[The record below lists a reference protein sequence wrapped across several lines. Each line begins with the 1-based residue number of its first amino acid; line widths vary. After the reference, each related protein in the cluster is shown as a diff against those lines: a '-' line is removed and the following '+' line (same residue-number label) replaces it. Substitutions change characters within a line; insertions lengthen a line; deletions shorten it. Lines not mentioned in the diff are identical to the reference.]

1 MKPQMS
7 STKPA
12 AQRRAITRWGVII
25 TALAV
30 LAAGCSQSEDGV
42 SDVSGSATSTSPAS
56 LSSAASLSPAV
67 ENTATSTSLSE
78 LSTTTTQASVE
89 EEPSGSGSEITTT
102 TTSLSPAVVEGSL
115 SDEAIRLIDVAT
127 DACADLLELRC
138 ADAMRDVCFQ
148 LRYDLGSEQPVERSD
163 DNTILTES
171 EQSDIC
177 ALDSIFHLWEID
189 TVLSAKYGD
198 EYYRW
203 NPGFLAFRDEFH
215 SAARSFLASNS
226 DLFALTGGRY
236 NWIFYSF
243 ENIEEIGSFDEFV
256 DGSSWGKYLP
266 YDIRFKLLRIFYD
279 FGLALQFELDNLSAK
294 NEDIAS
300 KILSIPNF
308 AEAHREC
315 DEWEIDGLIIMSLSQ
330 LFTSETIQRWK
341 VLECI
346 DNLCENRTAADA
358 VSCYFEDSDIDE
370 FSNGRIVLRGRSATV
385 SGFFWNSIK
394 YFCAKS
400 TTNDGVFPN
409 DTCHRVAANICQ
421 LTSELALNKAADS
434 TSNLIISS
442 SVLRS
447 ACRLGLALHYQTYM
461 NARTRCYSEIKN
473 LLMTMDWLS
482 AQNSSCND
490 AAVKC
495 AELWLKGNYG
505 TIDYPWD
512 ATIYYPYDWCSFF
525 RQYYDFEIFWQKI
538 PLICSENNTSSST
551 FADSRCY
558 NSIHEFCSSRYGKND
573 FDIYESNDLE
583 NEYGNLMRG
592 GEKIRGALCK
602 GILNV
607 QTRVP
612 VESNSSHRDLNLTSR
627 KSQKQLISLPNRS
640 PLARTSKK
648 ELAVGLTDDNIE
660 NISSAVKRCT
670 NNSSAMSETE
680 CVKEL
685 WKSCFDLLSYRI
697 SPQRQYFDEYYNVY
711 GPQEFWNSITYIC
724 NAAWIAELARMASVL
739 STSFPK
745 NYQAGSFNQFLQYIA
760 DEAVDRGEGIIA
772 IDENGTA
779 RPNLNR
785 EGLSSEV
792 TENLTA
798 LGMSIV
804 QLVQPYLAAA
814 NNQTRQSTA

>member
-1 MKPQMS
+1 M
-7 STKPA
+7 
-12 AQRRAITRWGVII
+12 
-25 TALAV
+25 
-30 LAAGCSQSEDGV
+30 
-42 SDVSGSATSTSPAS
+42 
-56 LSSAASLSPAV
+56 
-67 ENTATSTSLSE
+67 
-78 LSTTTTQASVE
+78 
-89 EEPSGSGSEITTT
+89 
-102 TTSLSPAVVEGSL
+102 
-115 SDEAIRLIDVAT
+115 
-127 DACADLLELRC
+127 
-138 ADAMRDVCFQ
+138 
-148 LRYDLGSEQPVERSD
+148 
-163 DNTILTES
+163 
-171 EQSDIC
+171 
-177 ALDSIFHLWEID
+177 
-189 TVLSAKYGD
+189 
-198 EYYRW
+198 
-203 NPGFLAFRDEFH
+203 
-215 SAARSFLASNS
+215 
-226 DLFALTGGRY
+226 
-236 NWIFYSF
+236 
-243 ENIEEIGSFDEFV
+243 
-256 DGSSWGKYLP
+256 
-266 YDIRFKLLRIFYD
+266 
-279 FGLALQFELDNLSAK
+279 
-294 NEDIAS
+294 
-300 KILSIPNF
+300 
-308 AEAHREC
+308 
-315 DEWEIDGLIIMSLSQ
+315 
-330 LFTSETIQRWK
+330 
-341 VLECI
+341 
-346 DNLCENRTAADA
+346 DNLCANRKAVDA

-400 TTNDGVFPN
+400 TANDGVFPN

-421 LTSELALNKAADS
+421 LTSELALNKAADN

-490 AAVKC
+490 AAIKC

-505 TIDYPWD
+505 TIDYSWD

-538 PLICSENNTSSST
+538 PLICLENNTSSST

-558 NSIHEFCSSRYGKND
+558 NSIYEFCSSHYGEND

-607 QTRVP
+607 RTRIP
-612 VESNSSHRDLNLTSR
+612 VESNSSHRYLNLTSR

-648 ELAVGLTDDNIE
+648 KLAVELTDDNIE
-660 NISSAVKRCT
+660 NISSAVKKCT

-685 WKSCFDLLSYRI
+685 WKSCFDLLSYRT

-739 STSFPK
+739 STSFPE

-760 DEAVDRGEGIIA
+760 DEAVREYELGGILV
-772 IDENGTA
+772 IDEDGTA
-779 RPNLNR
+779 RPNLN
-785 EGLSSEV
+785 EEDLSQEV
-792 TENLTA
+792 AESLTS
-798 LGMSIV
+798 LGNSLAQII
-804 QLVQPYLAAA
+804 QPYL
-814 NNQTRQSTA
+814 NLPIVNPQIDT